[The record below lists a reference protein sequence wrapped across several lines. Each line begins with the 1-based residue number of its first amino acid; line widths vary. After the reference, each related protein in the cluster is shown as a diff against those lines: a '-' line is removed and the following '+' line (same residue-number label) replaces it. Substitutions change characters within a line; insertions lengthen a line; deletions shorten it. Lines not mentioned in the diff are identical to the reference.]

1 MWRLGSATWAAI
13 GMAVVFGASAPVVAA
28 LVDDGTA
35 GGGAALT
42 PAPPS
47 ATVVRLSRMHHAAN
61 RQVDLGRLAQNAAN
75 RPETRAYGAHLA
87 TDFEALDGR
96 IVATGEPLGVDRA
109 RLERIYAGENTAAL
123 SREADDLTRLAGAHG
138 DAFDRQFW
146 VIVAHDQ
153 LAAADMLAPVADAD
167 SRLDPI
173 AVDLGRA
180 LEDSSRLALVASRP
194 VAGPTPVSTPPPVV
208 PSPDI
213 PAPPIT
219 TPGPW
224 PGAGTAMPQR

>member
-1 MWRLGSATWAAI
+1 MRKLGSATWAAI
-13 GMAVVFGASAPVVAA
+13 AMAVLFGGTARHAGAV

-35 GGGAALT
+35 RGGAVLT

-61 RQVDLGRLAQNAAN
+61 RQVDLGRVAQNGGN
-75 RPETRAYGAHLA
+75 RPETRAYGAGLA
-87 TDFEALDGR
+87 EDFQALDAR
-96 IVATGEPLGVDRA
+96 IVATAAPLGVDKS

-123 SREADDLTRLAGAHG
+123 SREAEDLTRLAGEHG

-153 LAAADMLAPVADAD
+153 LAAADMLAPVVGAD

-173 AVDLGRA
+173 VVDLGRA
-180 LEDSSRLALVASRP
+180 LEGSSRLALVASRP
-194 VAGPTPVSTPPPVV
+194 VAGPAPVSTPAPAV
-208 PSPDI
+208 PSPDM
-213 PAPPIT
+213 PAPPVT
-219 TPGPW
+219 TPGSSPTTL
-224 PGAGTAMPQR
+224 PPNH